1 MFKIGFF
8 PDILNENSARIVAG
22 FTFLLTI
29 ISIFLFEKFI
39 VIILFLG
46 FLVRV
51 LWGPKFSPTSI
62 LVNKFLIP
70 SFKISFIPTPGP
82 PKRFAQTIGLLFSL
96 TAILFLYF
104 GFLFEYKLTLSILAF
119 FAFLES
125 FLGFCAGCFVFSYLM
140 KWGIIPEEICEKC
153 NNLNFSKKEST

>member
-1 MFKIGFF
+1 
-8 PDILNENSARIVAG
+8 
-22 FTFLLTI
+22 
-29 ISIFLFEKFI
+29 
-39 VIILFLG
+39 
-46 FLVRV
+46 
-51 LWGPKFSPTSI
+51 
-62 LVNKFLIP
+62 
-70 SFKISFIPTPGP
+70 
-82 PKRFAQTIGLLFSL
+82 
-96 TAILFLYF
+96 LYF